1 MSTGSLPS
9 SHPLRILCL
18 HDNNS
23 SAEEL
28 YDNLQNLDH
37 RLYRNHQVELV
48 YVNSPLRTNDTGSDV
63 WWEGGACDDEKGY
76 LGLDASL
83 LHVRQVL
90 GTMPFSGVLAVGHG
104 AGLASLLQLMGTIDL
119 EFGIFV
125 HGHALLE
132 EDEQRLVDVDDYY
145 WPVLHVCGKYG
156 KAGGFASRP
165 VA

>member
-1 MSTGSLPS
+1 M
-9 SHPLRILCL
+9 

-28 YDNLQNLDH
+28 YDKLQNLDH
-37 RLYRNHQVELV
+37 RLHRNHQVELV
-48 YVNSPLRTNDTGSDV
+48 YVSSPLRTNDIGSDV
-63 WWEGGACDDEKGY
+63 WWEEGAEKGY

-90 GTMPFSGVLAVGHG
+90 GTMPFSGMLAVGQG
-104 AGLASLLQLMGTIDL
+104 AGLASLLQLMGIEL

-132 EDEQRLVDVDDYY
+132 EEERLVDD
-145 WPVLHVCGKYG
+145 WPVLHVCGTEG
-156 KAGGFASRP
+156 LRFFGLPRTSIQP
-165 VA
+165 